1 MPIPSRAN
9 TRDALL
15 IALSLL
21 IGLAPIGCG
30 SMSPRAHWRHTLD
43 VAHQPATPLEV
54 VNANGPVRAVSEDRD
69 DVSIEAEL
77 CGDDAERLSFAV
89 LRAERMGDRAL
100 RVWIEWPGGTRQSNE
115 GARIDVYTPGAEGV
129 TVTTSNGG
137 VTLLGLGGD
146 ALAETTNGSIRIDD
160 QRGAV
165 ETSTTNGTVRVD
177 HPGGPTTIRTTNGRV
192 LVDEAGGPVKVETT
206 NGRIAISTAHGNPG
220 PVRARSSNG
229 SIAFELGTGF
239 EGRLRATTSNGRLS
253 LSGFDDPRRLETT
266 EHTLKVQIGDD
277 DTEAVARTTNGSITI
292 RGRSRGE

>member
-1 MPIPSRAN
+1 MATALHTSSRN
-9 TRDALL
+9 ALL
-15 IALSLL
+15 VALTLL

-30 SMSPRAHWRHTLD
+30 SMSPRAHWRHALD
-43 VAHQPATPLEV
+43 VAHERAAPLEI

-77 CGDDAERLSFAV
+77 HGDDAERLSFAV
-89 LRAERMGDRAL
+89 LRAERMGDGAL
-100 RVWIEWPGGTRQSNE
+100 RVWVEWPGGTRRSNE

-137 VTLLGLGGD
+137 ITLLGLGGD

-165 ETSTTNGTVRVD
+165 EASTTNGNVRAD
-177 HPGGPTTIRTTNGRV
+177 HPHGPTTIRSSNGRV
-192 LVDEAGGPVKVETT
+192 LVDEADGPVKAETT
-206 NGRIAISTAHGNPG
+206 NGRIVIATAHGNPG
-220 PVRARSSNG
+220 PVRARTSNG
-229 SIAFELGTGF
+229 SITFELGEGF
-239 EGRLRATTSNGRLS
+239 AGRLRAKTSNGRLS
-253 LSGFDDPRRLETT
+253 LRGFDDPRRLETT

-277 DTEAVARTTNGSITI
+277 ETESVARTSNGSITI